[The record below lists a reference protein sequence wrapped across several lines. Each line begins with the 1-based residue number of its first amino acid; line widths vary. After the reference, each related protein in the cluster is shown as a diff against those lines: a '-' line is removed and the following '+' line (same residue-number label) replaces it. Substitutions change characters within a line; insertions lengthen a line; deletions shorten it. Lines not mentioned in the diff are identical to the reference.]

1 MWGLSVF
8 RTSTGGGGWG
18 VVWNSNTALPFF
30 SVLFFPSLKGATKE
44 SFVADGFGEGGPYG
58 LSKACVNA
66 YTTFLATVRK
76 NARQSTMFVTST
88 GMCSNP
94 PPPHTHKDNQAAVPT
109 TAVSRNF
116 YILSK
121 FCELTIGGPVC
132 I

>member
-94 PPPHTHKDNQAAVPT
+94 PPPHTQGQS
-109 TAVSRNF
+109 SRGSHNGS
-116 YILSK
+116 LSK
-121 FCELTIGGPVC
+121 FLYSLKVL
-132 I
+132 